1 MTSTT
6 LTVPAAALGTW
17 AWGDSGEAGD
27 GYFGSQLSESGL
39 REVVEKA
46 QANGFTLWDTAVAY
60 GMGRSETVLA
70 RALTGYDR
78 SEYQLSTKFT
88 PQLAGDGDDPVA
100 DMLEQSLDRLGTDYV
115 DLFWIHNPADVAR
128 WTPPLI
134 PLLESGK
141 IKHVGVSNHN
151 LEQIALADRILGE
164 GGFRVEAVQNHYSL
178 LYRSSERAGILE
190 YCREHDVRFFSY
202 MVLEQGALTGRY
214 SPADPLPEGSSR
226 AAVYNGILPLLQA
239 LTDRMRASARTGA
252 RPPPTSPPPG
262 PSPRGPPRSSG
273 SRRRATSTGW
283 SEPAA
288 SSSPARRSRSW
299 RRWRMPRASTRAA
312 GGSTRCSG
320 RRKWKREPRRDSSA
334 PTPGRVGQGLR
345 RRIHLDRPA
354 GSAADDRDLG
364 PLVPVLGRGDRRRQF
379 ACGFHALLPG
389 VDVGEQKLAS
399 ADQHRAQ
406 ALDGVEL
413 PDLVRAQQVAVGG
426 GHPYVRHRRSPC
438 LVPALSVPRAEDCRA
453 HYQRPWWWMVPDSAE
468 GP

>member
-100 DMLEQSLDRLGTDYV
+100 DMLEQSLHRLGTDYV

-239 LTDRMRASARTGA
+239 LTDRMRAIGQDRGA
-252 RPPPTSPPPG
+252 
-262 PSPRGPPRSSG
+262 
-273 SRRRATSTGW
+273 
-283 SEPAA
+283 
-288 SSSPARRSRSW
+288 
-299 RRWRMPRASTRAA
+299 
-312 GGSTRCSG
+312 
-320 RRKWKREPRRDSSA
+320 
-334 PTPGRVGQGLR
+334 
-345 RRIHLDRPA
+345 
-354 GSAADDRDLG
+354 SAADVATAWAIAKGTTPIIGVTKAGHVDGVVRA
-364 PLVPVLGRGDRRRQF
+364 RGIELTGTEI
-379 ACGFHALLPG
+379 AELEALADAAG
-389 VDVGEQKLAS
+389 VDTRG
-399 ADQHRAQ
+399 
-406 ALDGVEL
+406 
-413 PDLVRAQQVAVGG
+413 
-426 GHPYVRHRRSPC
+426 
-438 LVPALSVPRAEDCRA
+438 
-453 HYQRPWWWMVPDSAE
+453 WWEHEM
-468 GP
+468 